1 MTDVILCAASNLFR
15 MYVISRFMK
24 TLIGEPRASR
34 KMLFFAYGTFYV
46 VNTALFLLL
55 HLSWVNLL
63 CNLMGISLIA
73 CLYTRSVK
81 LAFFTV
87 VSYSVIAMAC
97 EFIIISLF
105 TNYEEGE
112 IFNQILQVLSV
123 LLSIIFELLAER
135 FIRTQRNDDSVYS
148 IALLLVPL
156 SSIVVNI
163 ILTNT
168 DSVTN
173 IGLIVLNLG
182 FLLSD
187 FLIFYLY
194 DLLSETLYER
204 YENASMRLQLGSYS
218 SQMQILK
225 ESDEKVKALRHDMK
239 HHMNEIRLMAKQ
251 DKTQEI
257 QNYIDDMENFVSNP
271 KEMVYSGNWEIDSI
285 LNYMLEQAKKELRTV
300 DVQVQ
305 LPEKFSHTFDLN
317 VILGNLLENAI
328 EGAGQTEEKRLKLRI
343 VFQKG
348 ILQIE
353 IENSFCSKMVRKR
366 EIFFNT
372 KPDKAAHGIGL
383 NNVRKIVEKYNG
395 LMEVRSGKDIFFVK
409 VMLYI

>member
-105 TNYEEGE
+105 TNYEEGQ

-257 QNYIDDMENFVSNP
+257 QNYIDDMENSVSNP

-353 IENSFCSKMVRKR
+353 IENSFCGKMVRKR
-366 EIFFNT
+366 EIFFTT

>member
-1 MTDVILCAASNLFR
+1 M
-15 MYVISRFMK
+15 
-24 TLIGEPRASR
+24 
-34 KMLFFAYGTFYV
+34 
-46 VNTALFLLL
+46 
-55 HLSWVNLL
+55 
-63 CNLMGISLIA
+63 
-73 CLYTRSVK
+73 
-81 LAFFTV
+81 
-87 VSYSVIAMAC
+87 
-97 EFIIISLF
+97 
-105 TNYEEGE
+105 
-112 IFNQILQVLSV
+112 
-123 LLSIIFELLAER
+123 
-135 FIRTQRNDDSVYS
+135 
-148 IALLLVPL
+148 LVPL

-285 LNYMLEQAKKELRTV
+285 LNYMLEQAKKE
-300 DVQVQ
+300 
-305 LPEKFSHTFDLN
+305 
-317 VILGNLLENAI
+317 
-328 EGAGQTEEKRLKLRI
+328 RLKLRI

-353 IENSFCSKMVRKR
+353 IENSFCGKMVRKR
-366 EIFFNT
+366 EIFFTT

>member
-1 MTDVILCAASNLFR
+1 M
-15 MYVISRFMK
+15 
-24 TLIGEPRASR
+24 
-34 KMLFFAYGTFYV
+34 
-46 VNTALFLLL
+46 
-55 HLSWVNLL
+55 
-63 CNLMGISLIA
+63 
-73 CLYTRSVK
+73 
-81 LAFFTV
+81 
-87 VSYSVIAMAC
+87 
-97 EFIIISLF
+97 
-105 TNYEEGE
+105 
-112 IFNQILQVLSV
+112 
-123 LLSIIFELLAER
+123 
-135 FIRTQRNDDSVYS
+135 
-148 IALLLVPL
+148 
-156 SSIVVNI
+156 
-163 ILTNT
+163 
-168 DSVTN
+168 
-173 IGLIVLNLG
+173 IVLNLG

-317 VILGNLLENAI
+317 VIL
-328 EGAGQTEEKRLKLRI
+328 
-343 VFQKG
+343 
-348 ILQIE
+348 
-353 IENSFCSKMVRKR
+353 
-366 EIFFNT
+366 
-372 KPDKAAHGIGL
+372 
-383 NNVRKIVEKYNG
+383 
-395 LMEVRSGKDIFFVK
+395 
-409 VMLYI
+409 